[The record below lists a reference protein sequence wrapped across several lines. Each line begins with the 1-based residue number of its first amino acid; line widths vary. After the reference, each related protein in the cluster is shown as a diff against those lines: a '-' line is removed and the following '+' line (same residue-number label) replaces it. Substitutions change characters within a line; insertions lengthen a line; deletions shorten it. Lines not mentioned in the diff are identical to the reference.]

1 MYAVFKS
8 GGFQYR
14 AVPGEVIRVPTI
26 NAEPGASV
34 VIGEVLMI
42 GDGDKVVIGTPTVAG
57 AKVDA
62 KVRAHGRA
70 DKVHIVK
77 FRRRKHY
84 RKQQGHRQNYTE
96 IEITAINAG

>member
-1 MYAVFKS
+1 MYAVFKT

-34 VIGEVLMI
+34 SIGEVLMI

-62 KVRAHGRA
+62 KIRAHGRA

>member
-1 MYAVFKS
+1 MYAVFKT

-34 VIGEVLMI
+34 SIGEVLMI
-42 GDGDKVVIGTPTVAG
+42 GDGDKIVIGTPTVAG

-62 KVRAHGRA
+62 KIRAHGRA